1 MHDLLRSFFETERY
15 VELAYLYGSTAEK
28 KEGKL
33 SDIDIG
39 VYLNDKLDKNERF
52 NLRLKLLSDL
62 SLLLKT
68 DKVDL
73 VIINDTQVA
82 LNFEIIK
89 ANSPIFIRNR
99 EKKIELEQKIMSK
112 YLDRRYYDL
121 RAMEIF
127 LSKVREKGLA
137 F

>member
-1 MHDLLRSFFETERY
+1 MHALLRPFFEIERY
-15 VELAYLYGSTAEK
+15 VELAYLYGSTVEE

-39 VYLNDKLDKNERF
+39 VYLTEKLNKSDRF
-52 NLRLKLLSDL
+52 NLRLKLLSEI
-62 SLLLKT
+62 SSLLKT
-68 DKVDL
+68 DKIDL
-73 VIINDTQVA
+73 VIMNDTQIA

-89 ANSPIFIRNR
+89 ANSPIFIRSR
-99 EKKIELEQKIMSK
+99 EKKIDVEHKIMSK

-121 RAMEIF
+121 RATEIF

>member
-1 MHDLLRSFFETERY
+1 MHALLRNFFEIERY
-15 VELAYLYGSTAEK
+15 IEIAYLYGSTAEK

-39 VYLNDKLDKNERF
+39 VYLAEKLNKKERF
-52 NLRLKLLSDL
+52 DLRLKLQTEIS
-62 SLLLKT
+62 SLLKT

-73 VIINDTQVA
+73 VIMNDTQIA

-89 ANSPIFIRNR
+89 ANSPIFVRSR
-99 EKKIELEQKIMSK
+99 EKKIELEHKIMSK

-121 RAMEIF
+121 RATEIF

>member
-1 MHDLLRSFFETERY
+1 MHDLLRSFFETELY
-15 VELAYLYGSTAEK
+15 VELAYLYGSRAEK

-39 VYLNDKLDKNERF
+39 VYLAEKLDKNERF
-52 NLRLKLLSDL
+52 NLRLKLLSKI
-62 SLLLKT
+62 SSLLKT

-73 VIINDTQVA
+73 VIMNDTQIA

-89 ANSPIFIRNR
+89 ANSPIFIRSR

-121 RAMEIF
+121 RATEIF

>member
-1 MHDLLRSFFETERY
+1 MNALLRTFFEKERY
-15 VELAYLYGSTAEK
+15 VELAYLYGSTVEK

-39 VYLNDKLDKNERF
+39 VYLNDKLDKGERF
-52 NLRLKLLSDL
+52 NLRLKLLSEI
-62 SLLLKT
+62 SLLLKS
-68 DKVDL
+68 DKIDL
-73 VIINDTQVA
+73 VIMNDTQIV

-99 EKKIELEQKIMSK
+99 EKKIELEHKIMSK

-121 RAMEIF
+121 RATEIF
-127 LSKVREKGLA
+127 LSKVRKKGLA

>member
-1 MHDLLRSFFETERY
+1 MHALLRTFFETERY
-15 VELAYLYGSTAEK
+15 IELAYLYGSTVEK

-39 VYLNDKLDKNERF
+39 VYLTEKLDKHERF
-52 NLRLKLLSDL
+52 NLRLKLLSEI
-62 SLLLKT
+62 SSLLKT
-68 DKVDL
+68 KKVDL
-73 VIINDTQVA
+73 VIMNDTQIA

-89 ANSPIFIRNR
+89 ANSPIFIRSR
-99 EKKIELEQKIMSK
+99 ENKIELEHKIMSK

-121 RAMEIF
+121 RATEIF